1 MHVTPSP
8 LHAGPPPLPPN
19 PQNATQNPPHIN
31 IYPTSYRNQTR
42 RNIKIRHFITYHKPS
57 VMDNARGT
65 ALVICDKF
73 PSTEH
78 DLPQNLAHLE
88 VIAANVLIAQT
99 SLTVICHYNPPT
111 EKISSRLLQYVS
123 QLPNA
128 ILSGDL
134 NCRHTDFGY
143 NSTNSNGRKLVN
155 HLINHPIIRLENRQ
169 PTLINHHGTTVTSD
183 HLPLTAQLLLPASP
197 PIPTYITIHD
207 NKHADWAKYQRHIT
221 ENLPVINRTRDTNE
235 IDHQITHLTNTILA
249 AKELA
254 IPLKRIPK
262 NKRTLPARILNLIK
276 QKRQIYREI
285 PRTRNPQLKPIF
297 NRLNAQNRRAI
308 NQYRESQWS
317 NTCEKLDYRD
327 GKKFWDKFKTMKG
340 QKTQTTTHLLQKGS
354 FLSTPEEKSN
364 AFAQTL
370 QEIHEIPQDPNF
382 DHDFFDLVSHKVQEF
397 REQPFHPLALLNMH
411 VPDND
416 NDLTNEIPSH
426 EVES

>member
-1 MHVTPSP
+1 
-8 LHAGPPPLPPN
+8 
-19 PQNATQNPPHIN
+19 
-31 IYPTSYRNQTR
+31 
-42 RNIKIRHFITYHKPS
+42 
-57 VMDNARGT
+57 MDNARGT

-128 ILSGDL
+128 FLIGDL
-134 NCRHTDFGY
+134 NCRHTDFGD

-155 HLINHPIIRLENRQ
+155 HLINHSIIRLENRQ
-169 PTLINHHGTTVTSD
+169 PTLINHHGESIPDHTIISENLIPKFNPSCQIGTTVTSD
-183 HLPLTAQLLLPASP
+183 HLPLTAPLLLPAPP

-221 ENLPVINRTRDTNE
+221 ENLPVINITRDINE

-254 IPLKRIPK
+254 IPLKPIPK
-262 NKRTLPARILNLIK
+262 NKRPLPAHILNLIK

-285 PRTRNPQLKPIF
+285 TRTRNPQLKPIF
-297 NRLNAQNRRAI
+297 NRLNTQIRRDI

-317 NTCEKLDYRD
+317 NTCEKIDYRD
-327 GKKFWDKFKTMKG
+327 GKKFWDEFKTITE
-340 QKTQTTTHLLQKGS
+340 QKTQTTTHLLQKGT

-382 DHDFFDLVSHKVQEF
+382 DHDFFDLVSHEVQEF

-416 NDLTNEIPSH
+416 NDLTNEIPRH
-426 EVES
+426 EVESCIKNLKNSKAPGPDQIIIIIIIII